1 MKRILTAAVFSF
13 ALLGAAQAQTIGT
26 ATTDLNLRSGPGPE
40 QPVIG
45 FIKARQKASI
55 LGCVEGSLWCQVSF
69 RGKTGWA
76 YSQYMSL
83 QAGGGR
89 IVVREPANLADV
101 PVTSYDAYGYRE
113 PTYRADVAPVAAA
126 ITDTVVG
133 NGGSGAGAIGAPAR
147 PAVYVNTYNP
157 FNVAPPPP
165 AIGQYVATNTT
176 NSFYYSGD
184 VVVGASLPRTVT
196 LNNVPDYRYQYV
208 YVNDTPVL
216 VDPVTRQIV
225 YVFRQ

>member
-1 MKRILTAAVFSF
+1 MKRILTAAIFTF
-13 ALLGAAQAQTIGT
+13 ALLGAAQAQTTGT
-26 ATTDLNLRSGPGPE
+26 ANTDLNLRSGPGPE

-55 LGCVEGSLWCQVSF
+55 LGCIEGSMWCQVEF

-76 YSQYMSL
+76 YSQYMTL
-83 QAGGGR
+83 RAGGGR
-89 IVVREPANLADV
+89 IVVREPANVAEV
-101 PVTSYDAYGYRE
+101 PVVTYDALGYRA
-113 PTYRADVAPVAAA
+113 PTYRPDIAPVAAA
-126 ITDTVVG
+126 ITEPAVVG
-133 NGGSGAGAIGAPAR
+133 YGGAGAGAIGAPR
-147 PAVYVNTYNP
+147 PFLN
-157 FNVAPPPP
+157 PPPM
-165 AIGQYVATNTT
+165 AVGQYVSNNAT
-176 NSFYYSGD
+176 NSFYVTGD
-184 VVVGASLPRTVT
+184 VAIGTSIPQTVV